1 MQYPSGPP
9 GPPSNGQPGPAWPGV
24 GGAAPPVS
32 GTPLGAVPPRFA
44 QLNLGG
50 KGPAPEP
57 QPPPQHAAHPAA
69 PGRPGA
75 PAPGAPVFSSGV
87 AGPARPIPAY
97 NPQPGQQVAQPARP
111 YPPGPAAAPHAVQ
124 QPHMAPGAMRTSGAV
139 RQPGAYGGQ
148 QPGAYGVQQLGAYSG
163 QLPGTRPGQPPATG
177 PQRPQA
183 PAQPGRVASSG
194 AAGVQEG
201 PPPATGAQPSVSH
214 VAYPPSTPA
223 RQPPS
228 PAAGPRQPPQGAFSP
243 PPLAVNVA
251 TPPRAHPGLG
261 VPAGFVPVRGPP
273 AGAPQASAGP
283 AHRGGLAARPMPGY
297 TGAPPLWPGPPG
309 APGPPP
315 AEGYIGQSP
324 AAQMI
329 APGRM
334 GTPPGAAGAG
344 YFGAPAPA
352 KRNDPRPA
360 LSPQLEMVFETR
372 RGGDHSIPPPCS
384 TPLVVRDKGSA
395 GPHHMRSTLN
405 LVPQTPA
412 LFRKLKL
419 PFGLVI
425 NPMAAPGLRD
435 DPIPTVDL
443 GPGGPV
449 RCAECKAYVNAYFR
463 FVADGGR
470 MVCNFCGAEQPVPP
484 GYACPLDMEGRR
496 RDAADRPEL
505 CCGSVDMVATA
516 EYMVRPPAPP
526 THLFL
531 IEAGAGA
538 AACGATAA
546 AAAAVASVVEG
557 LPEPERARV
566 ALATFDA
573 SLTFYDL
580 TRSGGAAAGAAA
592 PAAMLV
598 QPDVDDAFS
607 PLPAGGVGALAAVR
621 DTLLA
626 TLAALPAA
634 AAASGAS
641 EAAGG
646 AALAAAV
653 TALGEA
659 GGGRLH
665 AFLATLPRRGRP
677 ASRPREVPRALADRD
692 ALDALH
698 PDGAAWGELAAR
710 AAEAQVRPEL
720 YCLAA
725 GPYMDVASLDAFARG
740 AAGSLRFYP
749 GFHAPADAAR
759 LQDDLRWALARPAG
773 LEAVGRLRVSTGL
786 SVGRCWGAFHRRTPT
801 DLHFP
806 AIDADQALA
815 ASIEVD
821 EKLAERGEAYAQFAL
836 LYTSPA
842 GRRLVRV
849 HTLALPIT
857 TGRSSAFRG
866 ADMDAVLALTARR
879 VAAQA
884 PGKAL
889 GACRDAVMAAAVD
902 LLVAYRQHAAQQSD
916 TSQLLLPE
924 ALQLLPLFSLGLSK
938 NALFRRG
945 VASWGWSEGGRVPC
959 CVACGLLPANH
970 WLLPVTPLVHY
981 NPSRAHFHRAGTT
994 RGWTS
999 GRCGCTAC

>member
-1 MQYPSGPP
+1 
-9 GPPSNGQPGPAWPGV
+9 
-24 GGAAPPVS
+24 
-32 GTPLGAVPPRFA
+32 
-44 QLNLGG
+44 
-50 KGPAPEP
+50 
-57 QPPPQHAAHPAA
+57 
-69 PGRPGA
+69 
-75 PAPGAPVFSSGV
+75 
-87 AGPARPIPAY
+87 
-97 NPQPGQQVAQPARP
+97 
-111 YPPGPAAAPHAVQ
+111 
-124 QPHMAPGAMRTSGAV
+124 
-139 RQPGAYGGQ
+139 
-148 QPGAYGVQQLGAYSG
+148 
-163 QLPGTRPGQPPATG
+163 
-177 PQRPQA
+177 
-183 PAQPGRVASSG
+183 
-194 AAGVQEG
+194 
-201 PPPATGAQPSVSH
+201 
-214 VAYPPSTPA
+214 
-223 RQPPS
+223 
-228 PAAGPRQPPQGAFSP
+228 
-243 PPLAVNVA
+243 
-251 TPPRAHPGLG
+251 
-261 VPAGFVPVRGPP
+261 
-273 AGAPQASAGP
+273 
-283 AHRGGLAARPMPGY
+283 
-297 TGAPPLWPGPPG
+297 
-309 APGPPP
+309 
-315 AEGYIGQSP
+315 
-324 AAQMI
+324 
-329 APGRM
+329 M

-516 EYMVRPPAPP
+516 EYM
-526 THLFL
+526 
-531 IEAGAGA
+531 
-538 AACGATAA
+538 
-546 AAAAVASVVEG
+546 
-557 LPEPERARV
+557 
-566 ALATFDA
+566 
-573 SLTFYDL
+573 
-580 TRSGGAAAGAAA
+580 
-592 PAAMLV
+592 
-598 QPDVDDAFS
+598 
-607 PLPAGGVGALAAVR
+607 
-621 DTLLA
+621 
-626 TLAALPAA
+626 
-634 AAASGAS
+634 
-641 EAAGG
+641 
-646 AALAAAV
+646 
-653 TALGEA
+653 A

-821 EKLAERGEAYAQFAL
+821 EKAGGAGEAYAQFAL

-945 VASWGWSEGGRVPC
+945 VASWGWNDARLDERALWLHRLLTCPVEAMASIVYEASVFFGKAVPP
-959 CVACGLLPANH
+959 ATLEGLLGAHSLEALGPAPAP
-970 WLLPVTPLVHY
+970 LPRLATPLSAAVNALLNEVCRQRGRLLRTRVLPAGVGGVDAFFSALVEDKAGSAGGSY
-981 NPSRAHFHRAGTT
+981 ADCLRQLHRAIVNKL
-994 RGWTS
+994 S
-999 GRCGCTAC
+999 